1 MSGIIKY
8 TDLDAKD
15 LQFEELKD
23 VSSTLPIKIANIS
36 TKNSRNKVKIQSPY
50 LFIESDGIPR
60 ESQYTPNPKDRYKFK
75 WAFCQDRNA
84 HPDKANYPEQ
94 EKFQKFFE
102 NIDKICDTDD
112 FRKKMF
118 GDKNYNKYTYQKLVK
133 RAEIDEENIKLDKY
147 GKPYYHPYYIVIKLP
162 EEYRKNEDEEN
173 QQYKPNFT
181 VFEKVDNKRTEVE
194 LKTFEDVVNIISWN
208 STVRFIITFSKFYAM
223 KTNAGKDKKSYG
235 ITLVLSCAEVQP
247 STKLTKQLKNDVFL
261 DSDEEDNTLKTEP
274 IIKRNENNNN
284 ESNNLDNNIDESDDE
299 VVDNL
304 VNDVNNILEIDEED
318 VEEVIEE
325 PKVKSNKKT
334 AKKK

>member
-8 TDLDAKD
+8 TDLKAKD
-15 LQFEELKD
+15 VLFEDLKD
-23 VSSTLPIKIANIS
+23 VSSTLPIKIANIC
-36 TKNSRNKVKIQSPY
+36 TKNSRNKLKIQSPY

-60 ESQYTPNPKDRYKFK
+60 ESQFTPNPKDRYKFK

-102 NIDKICDTDD
+102 DIDKICDTDD
-112 FRKKMF
+112 FRKQMF
-118 GDKNYNKYTYQKLVK
+118 GEKNHNKYTYQKLVK
-133 RAEIDEENIKLDKY
+133 RAEIDEENIKVNKH

-162 EEYRKNEDEEN
+162 EEYKKNEDEEN

-181 VFEKVDNKRTEVE
+181 VFEKVNNKRTEVE
-194 LKTFEDVVNIISWN
+194 LKTFEDVVNTITWN

-247 STKLTKQLKNDVFL
+247 SAKLTKQLQNDVFL
-261 DSDEEDNTLKTEP
+261 DSDEEDNTKTTEP
-274 IIKRNENNNN
+274 IIQRKENNNEN
-284 ESNNLDNNIDESDDE
+284 NNLDNNIDESESDDE
-299 VVDNL
+299 VIDNL
-304 VNDVNNILEIDEED
+304 VKDVNNVLEIDD
-318 VEEVIEE
+318 DIEEVIEE
-325 PKVKSNKKT
+325 QKVKSNKKT